1 MHKIRIMDQEQ
12 QIPEK
17 GFKPHRKRNR
27 SIKINDNLFKIGLR
41 KGLIEKNEDGYYFV
55 GDCTELLAFKYKK
68 LAKSFEW
75 LE

>member
-12 QIPEK
+12 QALK
-17 GFKPHRKRNR
+17 RGLRFYRKRNR
-27 SIKINDNLFKIGLR
+27 SIKINDNLFEIGLR